1 MATKSTVS
9 NINCDNYLKN
19 LMRTLTS
26 GQISEEEYFCL
37 VLSQLGELE
46 TKFSFMKIVETLSLK
61 HPELHKKML
70 ELYVTMFSGENSDSV
85 LNPSSSLEED
95 LHLELA
101 IQLSTHAAGEFGVNS
116 SESNWRTAEKT
127 NEGVPSATNY
137 GTSSWSTVINTQSDK
152 NTCHHGPQNTQH
164 SSLRSST
171 ILSLSNP
178 KGEGGRKTGVTE
190 LVQLTSGNKKKSK
203 RRNRVERPIL
213 QKPIILWFRRDLR
226 IFDNPALIEACRVGG
241 PVIPVF
247 LWSEVEEG
255 PLAAGGATKVWLH
268 HALKSL
274 NHCLM
279 NTYNCRLLYF
289 KTKSCRQEL
298 ISLAQSV
305 NAATVI
311 WNDLHEPWLRQRD
324 DFISESLERKSVA
337 VKRFQSYCLHDPY
350 SISTD
355 SVGWRG
361 IGSVS
366 HFMACAKMSSDAAI
380 PLPVDPPTV
389 MKLTD
394 QWPNSQSLDELELDK
409 MPQRKDGSIVSQY
422 YIHCLFGYF
431 GFVNKSLTDVYRRKL
446 GSY

>member
-1 MATKSTVS
+1 M
-9 NINCDNYLKN
+9 
-19 LMRTLTS
+19 
-26 GQISEEEYFCL
+26 
-37 VLSQLGELE
+37 
-46 TKFSFMKIVETLSLK
+46 
-61 HPELHKKML
+61 
-70 ELYVTMFSGENSDSV
+70 
-85 LNPSSSLEED
+85 
-95 LHLELA
+95 
-101 IQLSTHAAGEFGVNS
+101 
-116 SESNWRTAEKT
+116 
-127 NEGVPSATNY
+127 
-137 GTSSWSTVINTQSDK
+137 
-152 NTCHHGPQNTQH
+152 
-164 SSLRSST
+164 
-171 ILSLSNP
+171 
-178 KGEGGRKTGVTE
+178 
-190 LVQLTSGNKKKSK
+190 
-203 RRNRVERPIL
+203 
-213 QKPIILWFRRDLR
+213 
-226 IFDNPALIEACRVGG
+226 
-241 PVIPVF
+241 
-247 LWSEVEEG
+247 
-255 PLAAGGATKVWLH
+255 
-268 HALKSL
+268 
-274 NHCLM
+274 
-279 NTYNCRLLYF
+279 
-289 KTKSCRQEL
+289 
-298 ISLAQSV
+298 
-305 NAATVI
+305 I